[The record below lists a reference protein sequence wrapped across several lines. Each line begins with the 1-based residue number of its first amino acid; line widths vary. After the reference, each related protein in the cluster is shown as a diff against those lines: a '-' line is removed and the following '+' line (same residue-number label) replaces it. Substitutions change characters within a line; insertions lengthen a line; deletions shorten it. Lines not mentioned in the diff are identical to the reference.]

1 MVAKSIYSADQESL
15 LKVMGRI
22 RTDAGLPQ
30 QVHARKV
37 AVSQSTVSDILR
49 GQRRLD
55 MIEWISFCKVSSS
68 SRVEGIGAVKRLFV
82 DTACIKLLS
91 QLQCRAGR
99 PWSIT
104 PPFNGGVILI
114 PDGRRPPLHNNPC
127 SACYCSFPCFR

>member
-30 QVHARKV
+30 QVLARKM

-55 MIEWISFCKVSSS
+55 VIEWISFCK
-68 SRVEGIGAVKRLFV
+68 
-82 DTACIKLLS
+82 ACKVTPQQFLEELTFLL
-91 QLQCRAGR
+91 
-99 PWSIT
+99 
-104 PPFNGGVILI
+104 
-114 PDGRRPPLHNNPC
+114 RRK
-127 SACYCSFPCFR
+127 

>member
-30 QVHARKV
+30 QVHARKM

-55 MIEWISFCKVSSS
+55 MIEWISFCKACKVTPQQFL
-68 SRVEGIGAVKRLFV
+68 EELTFLLKR
-82 DTACIKLLS
+82 K
-91 QLQCRAGR
+91 
-99 PWSIT
+99 
-104 PPFNGGVILI
+104 
-114 PDGRRPPLHNNPC
+114 
-127 SACYCSFPCFR
+127 

>member
-30 QVHARKV
+30 QVLARKM

-55 MIEWISFCKVSSS
+55 MIEWISFCKACKVTP
-68 SRVEGIGAVKRLFV
+68 RQFLEELTFLLKR
-82 DTACIKLLS
+82 K
-91 QLQCRAGR
+91 
-99 PWSIT
+99 
-104 PPFNGGVILI
+104 
-114 PDGRRPPLHNNPC
+114 
-127 SACYCSFPCFR
+127 